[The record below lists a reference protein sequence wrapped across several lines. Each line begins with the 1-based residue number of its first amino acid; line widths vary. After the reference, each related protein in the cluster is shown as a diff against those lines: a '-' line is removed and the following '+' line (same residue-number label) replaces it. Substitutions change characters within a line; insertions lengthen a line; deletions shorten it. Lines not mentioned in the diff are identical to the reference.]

1 MEFIKKGKMMSKNLH
16 DDIILLFIT
25 LMLVLILLLYK
36 PQGIF
41 EYSYQE
47 RQQNYEILRQ
57 GDEVLKAF
65 KIIKRNAVRD
75 AECFEEGT
83 ALIIMQQQERNGD

>member
-1 MEFIKKGKMMSKNLH
+1 MSKNLH

-25 LMLVLILLLYK
+25 IMLALIFLLYR

-41 EYSYQE
+41 EYSHQE
-47 RQQNYEILRQ
+47 RQQNYETLRQ

-65 KIIKRNAVRD
+65 KVIKRNAVRD
-75 AECFEEGT
+75 AECFEEGI
-83 ALIIMQQQERNGD
+83 ALIIMQQQGRNYDREHIVTR